1 LLIEW
6 IDYFKKAA
14 FDPVHE
20 PGHVKCRN
28 IGTPGSRDDD
38 LRVQGFRVQGSRVQ
52 KKADRLGSHKAG
64 KLVGLKRRKLPGF
77 LASWPSSYEL
87 SAMSIFWTQIFADHH
102 RFFIQAFNFYNIPSD
117 LCASVFICVPLF

>member
-1 LLIEW
+1 
-6 IDYFKKAA
+6 
-14 FDPVHE
+14 
-20 PGHVKCRN
+20 
-28 IGTPGSRDDD
+28 

-102 RFFIQAFNFYNIPSD
+102 RFFILYLQAICYELRAILAFWPPSLNLMSYLND
-117 LCASVFICVPLF
+117 FISF